1 MTWRT
6 RTISKKKM
14 TKINNFEDPWKLLSP
29 PVQIT
34 DVNGRRVDAK
44 LRYDLY
50 WAVDVDNNC
59 LLILQHNQDSN
70 PKNKLPKLRGLEVE
84 VRPQGENR
92 SFLMIRLKDNEQRE
106 IFHRLCLDIIDATR
120 SAQSESEAV
129 ERFLG
134 RTWRWH
140 RLLRGGRSGKLS
152 EEEQKGLI
160 GELLLMQ
167 RHLFA
172 SIGIEA
178 AVKSWTGPLNAP
190 KDFEIGG
197 ICIEAKSRRAGATPY
212 IAVSTQNQLDT
223 DGIES
228 LFLHVVDI
236 TAARADDPKGFTV
249 TEISREIYEEVRKRS
264 TPFSDI
270 FEERLFAT
278 GFDWQHNYSDQKW
291 LSVSERLFKVEGGF
305 PRITPKMCP
314 SGVADV
320 KYTVA
325 LAECESFRSDYQQMA
340 ATLKGEENG
349 NQS

>member
-1 MTWRT
+1 
-6 RTISKKKM
+6 M
-14 TKINNFEDPWKLLSP
+14 TKINFEDPWKLLSP

-44 LRYDLY
+44 LRHDLY

-59 LLILQHNQDSN
+59 LLLLQHGQDSG
-70 PKNKLPKLRGLEVE
+70 PKNKLPKLRGLEIE
-84 VRPQGENR
+84 VRPQSENR
-92 SFLMIRLKDNEQRE
+92 AFLMIKLKENEQRK
-106 IFHRLCLDIIDATR
+106 IFYHLCLDIIDATR

-129 ERFLG
+129 ELFLG

-140 RLLRGGRSGKLS
+140 QLLRSGRIGKLS

-160 GELLLMQ
+160 GELLFMQ
-167 RHLFA
+167 RYLFA
-172 SIGIEA
+172 STGIEA

-197 ICIEAKSRRAGATPY
+197 ICIEVKTRRVGATPY

-223 DGIES
+223 DGTKS
-228 LFLHVVDI
+228 LFLHVADI
-236 TAARADDPKGFTV
+236 TSARPDDSKGFTV
-249 TEISREIYEEVRKRS
+249 TEISQKIYEEIRECS
-264 TPFSDI
+264 APFSDI

-278 GFDWQHNYSDQKW
+278 GFDWQHDYSGQRW
-291 LSVSERLFKVEGGF
+291 LIGSEKLFRVEGSF
-305 PRITPKMCP
+305 PRIIPKMCP

-325 LAECESFRSDYQQMA
+325 LMECEPFRIDYQQMVT
-340 ATLKGEENG
+340 TLKGEEND
-349 NQS
+349 NWS

>member
-1 MTWRT
+1 
-6 RTISKKKM
+6 M
-14 TKINNFEDPWKLLSP
+14 TKISDFEDPWKLLSP

-44 LRYDLY
+44 LRHDLY

-59 LLILQHNQDSN
+59 LLILQHGQDSG

-84 VRPQGENR
+84 ARPRGENR
-92 SFLMIRLKDNEQRE
+92 AFLMIRLKDTEQRE
-106 IFHRLCLDIIDATR
+106 IFYRLCLDIIDATR

-178 AVKSWTGPLNAP
+178 AVKSWRGPLNAP

-197 ICIEAKSRRAGATPY
+197 ICIEVKSRRAGATPY
-212 IAVSTQNQLDT
+212 VAVSTQNQLDT
-223 DGIES
+223 DGIEF
-228 LFLHVVDI
+228 LFLHVTDI
-236 TAARADDPKGFTV
+236 TSARADDPKGFTV
-249 TEISREIYEEVRKRS
+249 TEISREIYEEIRECSV
-264 TPFSDI
+264 PFSDV
-270 FEERLFAT
+270 FEESLFAT
-278 GFDWQHNYSDQKW
+278 GFDWQQNYSDQKW
-291 LSVSERLFKVEGGF
+291 LAGSERLFRVAGDF

-325 LAECESFRSDYQQMA
+325 LAECKPFRSDYQHMV
-340 ATLKGEENG
+340 TVLRGEENV

>member
-1 MTWRT
+1 
-6 RTISKKKM
+6 M

-29 PVQIT
+29 PAQIT

-44 LRYDLY
+44 LRHDLY

-59 LLILQHNQDSN
+59 LLVLRHGQDSG

-84 VRPQGENR
+84 ARSQGENR
-92 SFLMIRLKDNEQRE
+92 TFLMIRLKDNEQRE

-172 SIGIEA
+172 SIGIETT
-178 AVKSWTGPLNAP
+178 VKSWTGPLNAP

-197 ICIEAKSRRAGATPY
+197 ICIEVKSRRAGATPY

-223 DGIES
+223 DGIKS
-228 LFLHVVDI
+228 LFLHVADI
-236 TAARADDPKGFTV
+236 TSARADDPKGFTV
-249 TEISREIYEEVRKRS
+249 TEISREIYEEIRKHS
-264 TPFSDI
+264 VLFSDT
-270 FEERLFAT
+270 FEENLFAT
-278 GFDWQHNYSDQKW
+278 GFDWQHDYSDQKW
-291 LSVSERLFKVEGGF
+291 LAGSERLFKVEGNF
-305 PRITPKMCP
+305 PRIIPKMCP
-314 SGVADV
+314 SGVTDV

-325 LAECESFRSDYQQMA
+325 LVECEPFRTDYKNMMS
-340 ATLKGEENG
+340 TLKGGENG
-349 NQS
+349 NRS

>member
-1 MTWRT
+1 MT
-6 RTISKKKM
+6 SNSFK
-14 TKINNFEDPWKLLSP
+14 DPWKLLSP
-29 PVQIT
+29 PAKIT

-44 LRYDLY
+44 IRYDLY

-59 LLILQHNQDSN
+59 LLILQHGQDSSS
-70 PKNKLPKLRGLEVE
+70 KNKLPKLHGLEIEARSQDE
-84 VRPQGENR
+84 VRA
-92 SFLMIRLKDNEQRE
+92 SLMIRLKDNEQRE

-120 SAQSESEAV
+120 SAKSENEAV

-167 RHLFA
+167 RYLFT

-190 KDFEIGG
+190 KDFEIGSV
-197 ICIEAKSRRAGATPY
+197 CIEVKSRRAGATPY
-212 IAVSTQNQLDT
+212 IVVSTQNQLDT
-223 DGIES
+223 DGIEF
-228 LFLHVVDI
+228 LFLYVADI
-236 TAARADDPKGFTV
+236 TSALVDDAKGFTV
-249 TEISREIYEEVRKRS
+249 TEISREIYEEVRKHS
-264 TPFSDI
+264 ILLSDI
-270 FEERLFAT
+270 FEESLFAT
-278 GFDWQHNYSDQKW
+278 GFDWQHDYSDQKW
-291 LSVSERLFKVEGGF
+291 LSGSERLFRVDGGF

-314 SGVADV
+314 SGIADV

-325 LAECESFRSDYQQMA
+325 LVECEPFRTDYQHMVTA
-340 ATLKGEENG
+340 LKGKEND
-349 NQS
+349 N